1 MLGEHGDSSFVP
13 WSSARVCNVPLEK
26 FKESVTNP
34 DAIPAELNYE
44 EIENYMRTS
53 GGKIIQRKGATFYA
67 IAISVCHICQ
77 CILDNGNA
85 IVAVSTMLH
94 GEYGLEDVCLSI
106 PTIINANGVVGKVLP
121 DMTDEEVEKLR
132 HSAKMLREV
141 IDQINL

>member
-1 MLGEHGDSSFVP
+1 
-13 WSSARVCNVPLEK
+13 
-26 FKESVTNP
+26 
-34 DAIPAELNYE
+34 
-44 EIENYMRTS
+44 MRTS

>member
-1 MLGEHGDSSFVP
+1 
-13 WSSARVCNVPLEK
+13 
-26 FKESVTNP
+26 
-34 DAIPAELNYE
+34 
-44 EIENYMRTS
+44 
-53 GGKIIQRKGATFYA
+53 
-67 IAISVCHICQ
+67 
-77 CILDNGNA
+77 
-85 IVAVSTMLH
+85 MLH